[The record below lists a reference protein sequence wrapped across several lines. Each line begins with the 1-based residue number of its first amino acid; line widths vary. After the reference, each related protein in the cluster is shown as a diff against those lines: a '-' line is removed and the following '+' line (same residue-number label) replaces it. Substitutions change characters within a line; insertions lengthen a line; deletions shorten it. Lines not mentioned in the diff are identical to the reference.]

1 MLLFTRRQMTE
12 IYYLLLTL
20 GIQALEQLQT
30 TGTRVARVHAYRV
43 AQDVVGLLDQDGIES
58 QARAALR
65 YHLMDDLAWE
75 FSVQDE
81 AL

>member
-1 MLLFTRRQMTE
+1 MMLTHKQIVQT
-12 IYYLLLTL
+12 YYLLLSL

-43 AQDVVGLLDQDGIES
+43 AQDVVGLLDQDDIEP

>member
-1 MLLFTRRQMTE
+1 MMLTHKQVVQT
-12 IYYLLLTL
+12 YYQLLSL

-43 AQDVVGLLDQDGIES
+43 AQDVVGLLDQDDIGP

-65 YHLMDDLAWE
+65 YHLIE
-75 FSVQDE
+75 VPSHG
-81 AL
+81 